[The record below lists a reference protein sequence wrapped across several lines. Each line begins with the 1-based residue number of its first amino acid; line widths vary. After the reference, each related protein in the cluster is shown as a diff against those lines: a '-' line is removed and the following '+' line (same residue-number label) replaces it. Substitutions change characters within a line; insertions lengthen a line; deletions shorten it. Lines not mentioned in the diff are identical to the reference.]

1 MGKLNKSELLEGVR
15 NIIQESFNRDTENFD
30 GTTKFNI
37 HRYVNGL
44 IEEGHKN
51 PELMSYLINYNNALA
66 NGAQDFM
73 LFEQFGQGLA
83 KYAKGNKSIKTVIE
97 QMNNTLATDGANLV
111 GYQLIEQIDNPL
123 TKDNIKY
130 LYNQYVANKCQETK
144 DNLVEA
150 LSPLVEDGD
159 PVATKLNIL
168 LTEES
173 SMSANFIHA
182 DYVNES
188 EVKNFEKKLQEQRD
202 KKTMD
207 QIFSKVQRYI
217 DEKLDEDE
225 KARLTEKDDFCLNAI
240 ANNQG
245 INLSEHINN
254 IRHSDASSNQRLMEV
269 INLYSNAIN
278 QGAYE
283 ERLYETFLQNVSK
296 FNYLLP
302 VSKAMKSITEKV
314 DSKREEITLTKILEE
329 MKDDHSSFIYVDLIQ
344 EDVARYVKEP
354 NAINR
359 VQLRN
364 ALMPYASDPYINEMF
379 NVIYSDNSRRANEL
393 TEKALNIKDQ
403 INIIRENASVSNIY
417 TPVQYV
423 KENEAIFNVNGQ
435 FYVKKGNNIAVLED
449 KLVDQLDERFVE
461 LCRLVNDPHV
471 EINEDH
477 IILHSN
483 DKYATIFE
491 GYVDIYGHKES
502 KETLRNLREMCMK
515 YDDYDTNFY
524 IMCSCL
530 LENFNN
536 IAKIDWA
543 KHVTLNENNN
553 INADLFKLDQ
563 NIFIA
568 THNDAIGQHTFY
580 RNVNPI
586 FCKNK
591 LNEHMGINVSSLFS
605 DLLPSQDKIILKLN
619 ETKNQYE
626 DSIEKYEDMIEKL
639 NKALDSAS
647 DENKEKL
654 EKAIAD
660 AEEKLDDIKAE
671 YKEWQK
677 QADDVTGED
686 NSDDTDDD
694 ETTDDGTVTKE
705 NPNEPMSDEE
715 VDASKDEL
723 SQPLSGEDGDSE
735 ATDNFDDEESDE
747 GITDDEFAKFLG
759 SDSDDDSDDDEDSEG
774 TGFDDAAANAIDADN
789 DSDDD
794 ETDFEDSDDD
804 YDSDDVFGSDEDSDE
819 DDEEAFKEVN
829 FDDDTDDTES
839 TDDDEDIF
847 EPEDSDETETDDEDE
862 FGNSEDDEETASED
876 NDEDTYNSMTTVDMG
891 DNSDDEETAEPG
903 DEATDVFGG
912 DTEDPL
918 GTNSEI
924 EDIPANTPKTVEDE
938 KEEIYQPKFSYKIAD
953 VMFDENVKDG
963 KKEKSGSVIVIVPMI
978 DGTGKK
984 YVENKTIEF
993 YLDDDNNPILDNE
1006 PMTNELYAAVIDA
1019 IKNHP
1024 DYSDVCE
1031 TAEPANEEVG
1041 PTVAAQLADDDDDDD
1056 DWEAAYLRDGN
1067 DEDREEY
1074 SQKLDSDDDDDDD
1087 DNWDYPLTK
1096 LSDEEDDDNSDND
1109 SDDDMFGFKMSDITD
1124 DEDEDDE
1131 DSDED
1136 TDDKETVIIPTYKSG
1151 NTEIELPAPSADGT
1165 EIPESKEVK
1174 VKKPLKE
1181 HKSIKITPV
1190 FKNKAGKSFFLNE
1203 ATIKASKSKDQKGT
1217 PLTEEII
1224 DGSTTN
1230 EISTSDSIGNNPIED
1245 YNEETDYDTLSKMHV
1260 KAIKSAEKAN
1270 EDGNNVIVTDL
1281 ATEGHDSDTVKYFI
1295 ISDNYESGDSESYAI
1310 YQIGAD
1316 IYYRDAKEFYQII
1329 EDFKD
1334 EVPGQTIE
1342 SLKVDYA
1349 DKGEQLTSYNI
1360 TDSDDCMF
1368 IISSIFSALTGK
1380 SYDSNNKYMNE
1391 NCKIK
1396 RSTKVDSDNDID
1408 NSKVANDAK
1417 YGTKEENDFKQEIED
1432 KQKKD
1437 GLVGALDPQQ
1447 DENEAA
1453 KPKLPNVNLV
1463 TEHNKNPFLEEG
1475 AVIEYEVN
1483 DKVLYKNEPWTVFAV
1498 DEETGDKQNLK
1509 ITKNGKTIDVT
1520 SKDIKPDPSQFK
1532 DIDNT
1537 PDQFEFD
1544 KNNLN
1549 KTPENPKAEKMADL
1563 NGKTVEC
1570 NIVVDSM
1577 VLKNTLNGERFKA
1590 NLKDILEGVDDVRV
1604 YVGDKE
1610 ETWHKDN
1617 IDIDV
1622 KDWIPAVIA
1631 SENDEPL
1638 RKIKVNPKSYVDTT
1652 DDTDLVDC
1660 TVAGKV
1666 TQLPKHAIRIL
1677 V

>member
-639 NKALDSAS
+639 NKALESAS

-677 QADDVTGED
+677 QVDDVTGED
-686 NSDDTDDD
+686 NSDDTDAD
-694 ETTDDGTVTKE
+694 EKTDDGTVTKE

-839 TDDDEDIF
+839 ADDDEDIF

-1230 EISTSDSIGNNPIED
+1230 EISTSDSTGNNPIED

-1281 ATEGHDSDTVKYFI
+1281 STEGYDSDTVKYFI

-1310 YQIGAD
+1310 YQLGAD

-1622 KDWIPAVIA
+1622 EDWIPAVIA